1 MTVRQL
7 KGRELHEGFTHDS
20 IDSIRAELSV
30 AYNAFFA
37 GAAGTY
43 TTMVQLEEK
52 LELVKKLNR
61 ITATAECGDSGGDYC
76 G

>member
-7 KGRELHEGFTHDS
+7 KGRELHEGFSHDS
-20 IDSIRAELSV
+20 IDSIRVELSV

-43 TTMVQLEEK
+43 TDMVRLEEK

-61 ITATAECGDSGGDYC
+61 VAAVAECGDGGYC